1 MELDL
6 AFCCD
11 CTGSMASY
19 IRQAQENIRKIASEI
34 STTTDAQINF
44 ALVTYRDHPPQDS
57 TYVTKSFA
65 FTPSLP
71 TMQGYVDTMKA
82 QGGGDGPEAVAD
94 GLFDILNLQ
103 WRPNSTKVCVLIAD
117 APPHGLGE
125 SGDGFPN
132 GCPDGHDP
140 LQICHQLETLGVVVY
155 AVGVEPILSTS
166 YKYARDFM
174 MSVASITNGKYLP
187 LGKAELLSKVIVG
200 GSIEGL
206 VMDHLWEEV
215 EKELLQAKAEGT
227 GLSDAAVAEKVQHHL
242 KAKVTSYQVKTECPY
257 GDDYDNYN
265 VNHMAKAKCLSEVK
279 QQLNPSKNATAKV
292 KVSSFGWGSQQCC
305 VGEGE
310 VSTEQ
315 VQRMAYKK
323 GFFKK

>member
-1 MELDL
+1 
-6 AFCCD
+6 
-11 CTGSMASY
+11 
-19 IRQAQENIRKIASEI
+19 
-34 STTTDAQINF
+34 
-44 ALVTYRDHPPQDS
+44 
-57 TYVTKSFA
+57 
-65 FTPSLP
+65 
-71 TMQGYVDTMKA
+71 MQGYVDTMA
-82 QGGGDGPEAVAD
+82 ADGGGDGPEAVAD
-94 GLFDILNLQ
+94 GLHDILNLT

-125 SGDGFPN
+125 DGDGFPN
-132 GCPDGHDP
+132 GCPHGHDP
-140 LQICHQLETLGVVVY
+140 LKICRQLETLGVVVY
-155 AVGVEPILSTS
+155 AVGVEPLLSTS

-215 EKELLQAKAEGT
+215 EKELLEAKSNGT

-242 KAKVTSYQVKTECPY
+242 KGKVTSYQVKTECPY
-257 GDDYDNYN
+257 GDDYDDFN
-265 VNHMAKAKCLSEVK
+265 VNCMLQSECLQDMKA
-279 QQLNPSKNATAKV
+279 QLNPTKNSSAAAKV
-292 KVSSFGWGSQQCC
+292 SDFRWDQQDCRADYD
-305 VGEGE
+305 E